1 MAFRELE
8 YQTRALDALHAY
20 LEALEPAKMRFDE
33 TLELVATRPDLKIP
47 LPHFPADAW
56 ESLKEWPDKNGNLQ
70 NWLPPSRSEVP
81 YSPRLSGHGLPVPNA
96 TLKVPTGGGKTY
108 LACASL
114 TLIFGRYLQKNT
126 GFVLWIVPNEAIY
139 SQTVRTLRD
148 RQHPYRQTL
157 DRAAAGKVKI
167 LEKGDPLHRADVDS
181 NLCIMVLMLQS
192 SNRHNQ
198 DSLKLFQDRGDVH
211 GFTPAEGEQAA
222 HKVLLEAV
230 PNLSQ
235 YDLGDGGFQWPMVKD
250 SVGNA
255 LRIVQPVV
263 VMDEGQKAT
272 SNLAFQTLY
281 GFNPTFVLEL
291 SATPKDVKAQ
301 KPTKTLEAMPART
314 ANVLVEIRGREL
326 EQEGM
331 IKMPLNIQPM
341 TGTDWKDTL
350 RASLDKLN
358 ALDSSARNY
367 RAEGGSYIRPIL
379 LVQAERT
386 GAEQRDAG
394 FIHADDVK
402 AWLLVAGLDDAE
414 IALKTSEVNDLDKQE
429 NEDLLSPMCRVR
441 VIITKAALQEGWDC
455 PFAYVLCSLAA
466 SGNER
471 AMTQLVGRILRQ
483 PHALRTDVA
492 ELDESYVFTHRAETA
507 AVVTA
512 IKAGLEADGL
522 GDLIQDVSV
531 AGAAADL
538 VTKRKVT
545 RRDKF
550 RETDI
555 ALPQVLWIEEGQD
568 ARPLDAESDL
578 FPAIDWPACNMEAF
592 ADSLPENAHAAASQI
607 IKVRS
612 GDDGDFVTDA
622 KNINGGEAEFDPAY
636 AVRMLIDIVPNA
648 YVARE
653 LVGRVLARL
662 GERGFDAEKI
672 GRLSAFIIDQLR
684 KALGKWREREAAKLF
699 GERLD
704 SGRIEFRIRGDGGD
718 WIAPDHI
725 WTTAAENSPKIIG
738 KTGAA
743 LERSLFLPIY
753 ASELNPDETGVA
765 VYLDAETVIKWWHRN
780 GTERG
785 SYALRGWRKGNV
797 YPDFVFAAL
806 RDDSGERIVALESK
820 GDHLDNLDTAYK
832 RKLLDKLTDA
842 YGKKAAGKAG
852 ELGLSG
858 EDIRYKAAVVL
869 FDDMD
874 RDLPKLIKGEGGG
887 LIS

>member
-1 MAFRELE
+1 MAFRELD
-8 YQTRALDALHAY
+8 YQTRALDALDAY
-20 LEALEPAKMRFDE
+20 LAALTVEKEKADSVAEIIAANPNLGLELPDFPSKAWEALRADKKLPASRAN
-33 TLELVATRPDLKIP
+33 VA
-47 LPHFPADAW
+47 
-56 ESLKEWPDKNGNLQ
+56 
-70 NWLPPSRSEVP
+70 
-81 YSPRLSGHGLPVPNA
+81 YSPRQSGHGQPVPNA

-108 LACASL
+108 LACAGLSR
-114 TLIFGRYLQKNT
+114 IFGRYLSKNT

-167 LEKGDPLHRADVDS
+167 LEKGDPLHRADVDA
-181 NLCIMVLMLQS
+181 NLCVMVLMLQS
-192 SNRHNQ
+192 SNRQNQ

-222 HKVLLEAV
+222 HKALLAAV

-235 YDLGDGGFQWPMVKD
+235 YDLADGGPAWPMVKD

-255 LRIVQPVV
+255 LRIIRPVV

-291 SATPKDVKAQ
+291 SATPKDVRAQ
-301 KPTKTLEAMPART
+301 NATATLDAMPART
-314 ANVLVEIRGREL
+314 ANVLVEISGREL

-350 RASLDKLN
+350 RASLDRLR
-358 ALDSSARNY
+358 ALDASAKAY
-367 RAEGGSYIRPIL
+367 RADGGGYIRPVL

-402 AWLLVAGLDDAE
+402 AWLLAAGLDEEE
-414 IALKTSEVNDLDKQE
+414 IALKTSEVNDLDKPE
-429 NEDLLSPMCRVR
+429 NADLLSPLCRVR

-466 SGNER
+466 SGNES

-483 PHALRTDVA
+483 PHAIRTGVTD
-492 ELDESYVFTHRAETA
+492 LDESYIFTHRAKTA
-507 AVVTA
+507 EVVGA

-522 GDLIQDVSV
+522 GDLIQDVNV
-531 AGAAADL
+531 AGANADAA
-538 VTKRKVT
+538 TRQKVE
-545 RRDKF
+545 RSDKF
-550 RETDI
+550 RQTDI

-578 FPAIDWPACNMEAF
+578 FPSIDWNACDMEAL

-607 IKVRS
+607 VKLRT
-612 GDDGDFVTDA
+612 GDDGEFLTDA
-622 KNINGGEAEFDPAY
+622 QTTNSNEAEFDTAH
-636 AVRMLIDIVPNA
+636 AVRMLTDIVSNA
-648 YVARE
+648 YVARD
-653 LVGRVLARL
+653 LVGRVLKRL
-662 GERGFDAEKI
+662 ETRGFEAEKI
-672 GRLSAFIIDQLR
+672 GRLSAFIIDEMR
-684 KALGKWREREAAKLF
+684 KGLGKWREVRAATLF
-699 GERLD
+699 AERLD
-704 SGRIEFRIRGDGGD
+704 SGQIEFRIRGDDGD
-718 WIAPDHI
+718 WVAPDHI
-725 WTTAAENSPKIIG
+725 WTSAAETAAPLLG
-738 KTGAA
+738 KTHGA
-743 LERSLFLPIY
+743 LERSLFLPVY
-753 ASELNPDETGVA
+753 ASELNKDETKVA
-765 VYLDAETVIKWWHRN
+765 VYLDAEAVIKWWHRN

-806 RDDSGERIVALESK
+806 RDESGERIVALESK
-820 GDHLDNLDTAYK
+820 GDHLDNLDTDYK
-832 RKLLDKLTDA
+832 RKLLDSLTA
-842 YGKKAAGKAG
+842 AFGKKAGAKTDELALGGKSVDY
-852 ELGLSG
+852 E
-858 EDIRYKAAVVL
+858 AALVL
-869 FDDMD
+869 FEDMD
-874 RDLPKLIKGEGGG
+874 RDLPKLVNPSGK
-887 LIS
+887 